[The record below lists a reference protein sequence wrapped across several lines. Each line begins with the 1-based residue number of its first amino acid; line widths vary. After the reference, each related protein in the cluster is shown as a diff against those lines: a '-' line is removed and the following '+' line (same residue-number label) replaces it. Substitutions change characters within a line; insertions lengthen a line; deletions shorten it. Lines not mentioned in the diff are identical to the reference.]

1 MDPSVCDGQARASR
15 HARITCG
22 SARIAWADGAAS
34 RAAPAAITKRM
45 RAFRFITSLR
55 ASREF
60 GDTLDRDRQIER
72 LTQME
77 FIPRER
83 SCQTGGY
90 GRKSRQTISFPRAR
104 MRTCS
109 TAAAA
114 VASG

>member
-1 MDPSVCDGQARASR
+1 MDPSVCDGQARACGT
-15 HARITCG
+15 ARITCG
-22 SARIAWADGAAS
+22 SARIAFCSARIAGADGAAS

-83 SCQTGGY
+83 SD
-90 GRKSRQTISFPRAR
+90 RKSTRLNS
-104 MRTCS
+104 S
-109 TAAAA
+109 
-114 VASG
+114 